1 MKDVIDVINDLMKAV
16 SAGNNLSYPLEGV
29 TLKSL
34 KIDDMRAPN
43 LDFFGAKS
51 YIESSTSITLD
62 FGKKC
67 EAEIF
72 LVFRTKE
79 HVKSLD
85 KAVACD
91 VMQASEFYCD
101 YEQNDPDWEFASN
114 LSVEVTT
121 QNEAIIEII
130 ESYDNSIASHSEY
143 SENGDTTLH
152 LVERLA
158 GQITEYFAFYMG
170 DNAYAKD
177 DDPALRDDIIKNLR
191 LEANKM
197 LTNAA

>member
-1 MKDVIDVINDLMKAV
+1 MKDAIDVINDLMKAV

-51 YIESSTSITLD
+51 YIESSASITLD

-79 HVKSLD
+79 HVNSLD
-85 KAVACD
+85 KAIAGD
-91 VMQASEFYCD
+91 VMQTSDFHCD

-114 LSVEVTT
+114 LSVVVTT
-121 QNEAIIEII
+121 QDEAIIEII
-130 ESYDNSIASHSEY
+130 ESYDNSISSHSEY

-152 LVERLA
+152 LIERLA

-170 DNAYAKD
+170 DNAYAKNA
-177 DDPALRDDIIKNLR
+177 DPALRDDIIKNLR
-191 LEANKM
+191 LEAKEM
-197 LTNAA
+197 LSNAA